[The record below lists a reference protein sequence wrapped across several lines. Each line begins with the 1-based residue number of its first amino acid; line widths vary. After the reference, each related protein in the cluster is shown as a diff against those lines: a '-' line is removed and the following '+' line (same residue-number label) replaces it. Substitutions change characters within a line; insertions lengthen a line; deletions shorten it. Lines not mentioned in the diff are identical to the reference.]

1 MGIKINAPYA
11 VSEIIDGEAIVV
23 NLKTG
28 CYYSIG
34 KVGAIIWDCIMKHL
48 DSAETAKQIAKLF
61 DVKEEIARR
70 EIGVFTQEL
79 IKESLVITEENA
91 SSTPKKDRE
100 DQNPTAQKL
109 VYETPKLVKFEDM
122 QDLLLLDPVH
132 EVHEQQGWPWKKD
145 GTA

>member
-1 MGIKINAPYA
+1 MGLKINAPHA

-28 CYYSIG
+28 CYYSMG
-34 KVGAIIWDCIMKHL
+34 KVGAIIWDCIMKNL
-48 DSAETAKQIAKLF
+48 DSADTAKQIAKLF
-61 DVKEEIARR
+61 DLKKEIARR
-70 EIGVFTQEL
+70 EIDVFTQEL
-79 IKESLVITEENA
+79 LKESLVIMEDNA
-91 SSTPKKDRE
+91 SSSPKKSIE
-100 DQNPTAQKL
+100 EQNPAAQKL
-109 VYETPKLVKFEDM
+109 AYETPKLVKFEDM